1 MTDVIQPAT
10 GPGSATWFSAVE
22 RAQLIADP
30 SQVAWHEETDFVV
43 VGYGGAGVAAA
54 LQATEQGLQVIALD
68 RFEGGGSTAM
78 NGGVVYAGGGTAI
91 QKQAGVDDD
100 PDEMFRYLQEEVQ
113 GVVSDA
119 TLRRFC
125 EQSPAMIDWL
135 MAHGVLF
142 DATIYRKKTSY
153 PPLKYFLYHPDS
165 SMSAARAAVAK
176 PAARGHKVW
185 SLHDNKS
192 GTGYGAAL
200 FTPLKEAA
208 QRLGVKQLKNAEVRQ
223 LLLDA
228 AGRVI
233 GVKVLLFPAD
243 SEAIEKYTLYQ
254 AKAKKYLLAL
264 PPSFPGAGLTAG
276 IANYYLRKAE
286 ALARLHQVERLIRA
300 RHGVCLSTGGFIFN
314 RDMIRHYA
322 PKYQAGMP
330 LGNPGDDGS
339 GIRLGQ
345 TAGGAV
351 SRLHHVSAW
360 RFINP
365 PLGFSKGMMVNA
377 DGARFCDES
386 LYGAAIGY
394 QMCEEQQGK
403 GYLILD
409 ARLYREIWRQV
420 FKDQLLPFQ
429 RDPAILALLFER
441 RKGASIAALAEK
453 CGFSG
458 ATLEAAIA
466 TYNRA
471 AAGLQP
477 DPFAKGA
484 KDMSALTDGP
494 FYAIDVSVTSK
505 LFPLPVLTLGGLV
518 VDEQSGQ
525 VKRQD
530 GTVID
535 GLYAAGRTAIG
546 VCSHL
551 YVSGLSAADCIFSG
565 RRAGAHVAAM
575 ALRQRQSSAP
585 AETDP
590 ALRTE
595 IA

>member
-1 MTDVIQPAT
+1 MTGVIEPAI
-10 GPGSATWFSAVE
+10 GPDSPTWYSAVK
-22 RAQLIADP
+22 RAQVIADP
-30 SQVAWHEETDFVV
+30 NEITWDEEADFVV

-54 LQATEQGLQVIALD
+54 LQAAEQDLQVIALD

-78 NGGVVYAGGGTAI
+78 NGGVIYAGGGTAI
-91 QKQAGVDDD
+91 QKLAGVDDH
-100 PDEMFRYLQEEVQ
+100 PDEMFRYLKEETQ
-113 GVVSDA
+113 GVVSDV

-125 EQSPAMIDWL
+125 EESPAMIAWL

-185 SLHDNKS
+185 SLHNNKT

-200 FTPLKEAA
+200 FTPLMKAA
-208 QRLGVKQLKNAEVRQ
+208 QRLGVRHMKNAEVQQ
-223 LLLDA
+223 LMLDA
-228 AGRVI
+228 GGRVI
-233 GVKVLLFPAD
+233 GVKALQFPAE
-243 SEAIEKYTLYQ
+243 SEAVGKYTRYQ

-286 ALARLHQVERLIRA
+286 ALARVHQVERLIRA
-300 RHGVCLSTGGFIFN
+300 RHGVCLSSGGFIFN
-314 RDMIRHYA
+314 REMIRHYA

-351 SRLHHVSAW
+351 SRLQHVSAW

-365 PLGFSKGMMVNA
+365 PLAFSKGMMVNA

-403 GYLILD
+403 AYLILD
-409 ARLYREIWRQV
+409 ARLYREVWQQL

-441 RKGASIAALAEK
+441 RKGANIAALAKK
-453 CGFSG
+453 CGFSRT
-458 ATLEAAIA
+458 TLEATIAI
-466 TYNRA
+466 YNRA
-471 AAGLQP
+471 AAGQQP

-484 KDMSALTDGP
+484 KDMAALTDGP

-525 VKRQD
+525 VKRSD
-530 GTVID
+530 GTVIE

-565 RRAGAHVAAM
+565 RRAGAHAATVALAKTGVDT
-575 ALRQRQSSAP
+575 ARNQTNITS
-585 AETDP
+585 
-590 ALRTE
+590 
-595 IA
+595 